1 MRKVLILDTS
11 ILCVWLKV
19 PGKETCG
26 SGANTIT
33 YDAVYAKIEEDEK
46 NLYQFKY
53 ALEHLDLDLI
63 AQEINNKK

>member
-33 YDAVYAKIEEDEK
+33 YDTVHTKIEEEVK
-46 NLYQFKY
+46 KIFARNLFRHSSQKSFV
-53 ALEHLDLDLI
+53 
-63 AQEINNKK
+63 